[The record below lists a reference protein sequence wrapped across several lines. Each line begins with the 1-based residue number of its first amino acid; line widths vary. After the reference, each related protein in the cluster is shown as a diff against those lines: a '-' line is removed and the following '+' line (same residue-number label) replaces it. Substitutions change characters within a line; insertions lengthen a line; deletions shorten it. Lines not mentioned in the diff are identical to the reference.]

1 MFAHT
6 QHAVREYMKIS
17 EKRTKKTDVK
27 LGKLSKFHTS
37 SQDLLILHL

>member
-1 MFAHT
+1 MSSKYSLHDMFAHT

-27 LGKLSKFHTS
+27 LSKFDTS
-37 SQDLLILHL
+37 S